1 MKNILKI
8 DDLNYKIKFFLLLNI
23 GLIFTAIGIAV
34 FKAPNKFVFGGTS
47 GISIIISTLFPMFNV
62 GISMWIVNIILVVL
76 GSAFLGFKKMGMMVY
91 SSFALSFFVTLLEEI
106 FPLENPLTDDLFLEF
121 CFAVILPAI
130 GSAIAFNIGASTG
143 GTDIIAVIL
152 SKYTSL
158 EVGKALLVTDI
169 GVVIF
174 ATIIYGPKIGMYC
187 ALGITLKSTII
198 DSVIEGLNLRKVCTV
213 ISEKPEEIKTFIM
226 EQLHRTATEQNAYG
240 AYSNKKEKV
249 LMTVLTRSEAAKLR
263 GYIRKVDKKA
273 FITIVNS
280 SEIIGKGFR
289 NI

>member
-1 MKNILKI
+1 MKKWNNIKYL
-8 DDLNYKIKFFLLLNI
+8 IKFFLILNT
-23 GLIFTAIGIAV
+23 GLIFTALGIAV

-47 GISIIISTLFPMFNV
+47 GISIIISTLVPFLNV
-62 GISMWIVNIILVVL
+62 GVSMWIVNAALVILGL
-76 GSAFLGFKKMGMMVY
+76 IFLGFKKMSMMIY
-91 SSFALSFFVTLLEEI
+91 SSFALSLFVTVFESAFKLAS
-106 FPLENPLTDDLFLEF
+106 PLTDDMFLEF

-130 GSAIAFNIGASTG
+130 GSALAFNIGASTG

-174 ATIIYGPKIGMYC
+174 ATVIYGAKIGMYC
-187 ALGITLKSTII
+187 ALGIILKSTII
-198 DSVIEGLNLRKVCTV
+198 DSVIEGMNLRKVCTV
-213 ISEKPEEIKTFIM
+213 ISSRAEDIKYYITN
-226 EQLHRTATEQNAYG
+226 ELKRGATEQLTHG
-240 AYSNKKEKV
+240 AYTNNEQKM
-249 LMTVLTRSEAAKLR
+249 LMTVLTRSEATKLR
-263 GYIRKVDKKA
+263 NYIRKKDPGA